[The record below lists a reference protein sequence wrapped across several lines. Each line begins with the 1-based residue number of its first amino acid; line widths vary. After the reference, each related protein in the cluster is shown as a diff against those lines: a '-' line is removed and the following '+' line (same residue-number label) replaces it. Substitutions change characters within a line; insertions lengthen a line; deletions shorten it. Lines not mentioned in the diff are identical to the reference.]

1 MTERIE
7 GGEKP
12 VNRGNRGEGQKREK
26 RDQRRLKGH
35 LENIITE
42 MAHKV
47 EHNCL
52 DDIMPR

>member
-1 MTERIE
+1 MTERIK
-7 GGEKP
+7 GGEEP
-12 VNRGNRGEGQKREK
+12 GNRGNRGEGQKREK

-42 MAHKV
+42 MDHEV
-47 EHNCL
+47 EHNCP

>member
-35 LENIITE
+35 LENNITQRDHE
-42 MAHKV
+42 M
-47 EHNCL
+47 EHNCP